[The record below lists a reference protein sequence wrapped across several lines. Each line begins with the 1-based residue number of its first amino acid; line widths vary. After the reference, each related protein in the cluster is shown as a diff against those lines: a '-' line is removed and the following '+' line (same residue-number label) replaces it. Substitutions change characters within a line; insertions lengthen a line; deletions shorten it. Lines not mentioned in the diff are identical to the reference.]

1 MLGGVA
7 GGLASKMKLNVWLVR
22 LLVLISFLLPVVGW
36 VLYFV
41 IWVITPWQDGKIPLE
56 GLFGGGPKAR

>member
-22 LLVLISFLLPVVGW
+22 LLVLIAFLLPVVGW
-36 VLYFV
+36 VLYVV
-41 IWVITPWQDGKIPLE
+41 IWIITPWQDGSIPLE
-56 GLFGGGPKAR
+56 RLFGGRPSAR